1 MTDTATKPPAPPSDL
16 KKIGRKDGPGRALW
30 KSIVGTNADSVK
42 YILRADELQILA
54 EACREVDLIADIDEE
69 FRKDLRGFVV
79 KGSTGQPTSN
89 PLIQELRQHRQVL
102 ANLLSK
108 LKLPDDVGE
117 QTSRGE
123 STRSSQARDAAAER
137 WGKSG

>member
-1 MTDTATKPPAPPSDL
+1 MTDTPTKPPPPPADL
-16 KKIGRKDGPGRALW
+16 RKLGRKDGPGRALW
-30 KSIVGTNADSVK
+30 KSIVGTSADTVK

-69 FRKDLRGFVV
+69 FRNDLRGFVV

-108 LKLPDDVGE
+108 LTLPDDIEG
-117 QTSRGE
+117 QASSE
-123 STRSSQARDAAAER
+123 STRSTQARAAAEAR
-137 WGKSG
+137 WGKTS

>member
-1 MTDTATKPPAPPSDL
+1 MTTNSEAPKPPPPPADL
-16 KKIGRKDGPGRALW
+16 RKIGRKDGPGRALW
-30 KSIVGTNADSVK
+30 KQIAGSGHGPIK

-69 FRKDLRGFVV
+69 FRNDCRGFVV

-108 LKLPDDVGE
+108 LKLPDDVDE
-117 QTSRGE
+117 QGGSE
-123 STRSSQARDAAAER
+123 TRSTQARSAAEAR